1 VEARHAIVHKGSG
14 LPAEEVMEVSVVTKQ
29 FEKDLARNIAL
40 LAKVFKS
47 KGYGFQSQPAPAGV
61 VAGDVGK

>member
-1 VEARHAIVHKGSG
+1 
-14 LPAEEVMEVSVVTKQ
+14 MEVSVVTKQ

-40 LAKVFKS
+40 LVKVFKS
-47 KGYGFQSQPAPAGV
+47 KGYGFQSQPAPASV